1 MCEYLRYSHIKK
13 VNFPRTGAIGTD
25 IASTG
30 GMNEKTYHLLLLNL
44 IVVLCLSLLLG
55 CSPSTPA
62 PTPETPAIPKLAPAE
77 PSQKF
82 DDPRIQAIDDLL
94 QQVSHQRTDILAL
107 VIYKVRIDH
116 VDFSSDGTLAL
127 VWVKFI
133 DPDTNAFVPGELSLS
148 IAHQEKDAQTGT
160 LVWKL
165 YFQADKDWVKMLNS
179 VPVKMLSAALR
190 ANYMPDEQPQQKDG
204 KVFTGY
210 KLPWEGGKSKYLTG
224 SIGHVFTY
232 KTCPADC
239 LYAFDFADGT
249 EFPVL
254 AAKSGKVKYAVWQY
268 PDNQME
274 HANLLVLTDTTTTP
288 TTYMLY
294 YHLAQNSIPAA
305 LRVPGAEVLQGQFI
319 ANADNTGP
327 STGHHLHFMVHTDP
341 KSFWG
346 TSVDIVFSD
355 VSVNGGRPRTCAE
368 AHYFPNYGS
377 QCMPSGLYMSR
388 NADMDRPTGFITKPV
403 TNLEVKT
410 RKLTVSGYGTD
421 DTAVKSIQLM
431 YTYDGVWQPA
441 ASTVNGAKFTSTVDL
456 CTLKIPDGD
465 FFLSVLVTDKSGKV
479 SADQQ
484 GMIHLIKNY
493 SCVPTATPTATDTK
507 TLRPTKTPTETR
519 APRVK
524 APTKTPVDTKTPLP
538 SKTPRSSKTSVPATV
553 VPPSKTERPLA
564 NNPPTKT
571 PLPAKPEAPTL
582 HSPLTFINGEVTDQ
596 QDLTLT
602 WTDSGDKLTYSAT
615 LKGPSSGSMQMNWQ
629 AETAWVVGKLP
640 AGKYTWT
647 VTARN
652 AAGTAS
658 TSMTF
663 NVSFSDAPPTSQLE
677 PLLATQKSSAIL
689 LKWKVISGLVDLDG
703 FEIQYRDN
711 GGKWTDYGQKFT
723 AADRQTWFVG
733 EVGHTYSFRIHSFDK
748 HGSIEP
754 YPDNA
759 QTKTAIETACTPDN
773 YDKKNSDGTLLSA
786 AKISVG
792 QTQTHNFC
800 PKNDVD
806 WIQFTTQAGKTYD
819 IKTWPVSGAA
829 ATSIEVIAGDG
840 KDIKAHI
847 TPSTPDGTTVLK
859 WKAREGKIY
868 FIRIKPFD
876 NNLAGTN
883 TSYNISVVS
892 ENLPWY
898 YYTLVLPL
906 ALLGW
911 GGYKGVKWLKAKR
924 AASGPAAASQGYAA
938 ETRGIP
944 LSFADNPPPL
954 PRKQRVHK
962 NFNEAWTSLVIWAN
976 QTTRR
981 LRGEPVPHKLSMAR
995 RPRRL

>member
-1 MCEYLRYSHIKK
+1 
-13 VNFPRTGAIGTD
+13 
-25 IASTG
+25 
-30 GMNEKTYHLLLLNL
+30 MNEKNYHLLLLNL

-55 CSPSTPA
+55 CSPSKTTP
-62 PTPETPAIPKLAPAE
+62 PPETPAIPKLAPAE

-82 DDPRIQAIDDLL
+82 NDPRVQAIDDLL
-94 QQVSHQRTDILAL
+94 QQVPHQRTDILAL
-107 VIYKVRIDH
+107 LIYKVRIDH
-116 VDFSSDGTLAL
+116 VDFSSDGSLAL

-133 DPDTNAFVPGELSLS
+133 DPDTSAIVPGELSLC
-148 IAHQEKDAQTGT
+148 IAHQEKDAQTGSV
-160 LVWKL
+160 VWKL

-179 VPVKMLSAALR
+179 VPVKMLSADLR
-190 ANYMPDEQPQQKDG
+190 ARYMPDEQPQQKDG

-210 KLPWEGGKSKYLTG
+210 KLPWEAGKTKYLTG

-254 AAKSGKVKYAVWQY
+254 AAKAGKVKYAVWQY

-274 HANLLVLTDTTTTP
+274 HTNLLVLQDNTTTP
-288 TTYMLY
+288 TTYQLY
-294 YHLAQNSIPAA
+294 YHLAQNSIPAE

-327 STGHHLHFMVHTDP
+327 STGHHLHFMVHTEP

-377 QCMPSGLYMSR
+377 QCTPSGLYTSR
-388 NADMDRPTGFITKPV
+388 NADMDRPTGFITKPA

-421 DTAVKSIQLM
+421 DTTVQSIQLM
-431 YTYDGVWQPA
+431 YTYDGIWQPA
-441 ASTVNGAKFTSTVDL
+441 ASAVNAAKFTKTVDL
-456 CTLKIPDGD
+456 CALKIPDGD
-465 FFLSVLVTDKSGKV
+465 FFFSVMVTDKSGKI
-479 SADQQ
+479 SNDQQ

-493 SCVPTATPTATDTK
+493 SCEPTATPTATSTK
-507 TLRPTKTPTETR
+507 TLKPSKTPTETR
-519 APRVK
+519 TPRVK
-524 APTKTPVDTKTPLP
+524 APSKTPTNTKTPLP
-538 SKTPRSSKTSVPATV
+538 SKTSKPSKTSVSANV
-553 VPPSKTERPLA
+553 AAPSKTARPQTG
-564 NNPPTKT
+564 NPITKT
-571 PLPAKPEAPTL
+571 PLPGKPDAPTL
-582 HSPLTFINGEVTDQ
+582 HSPLTFLNGEITDQ

-602 WTDSGDKLTYSAT
+602 WTGSGDNLKYSAT
-615 LKGPSSGSMQMNWQ
+615 LKGPSSGSMTMDWQ
-629 AETAWVVGKLP
+629 TDTSWVVGKLP

-652 AAGTAS
+652 AAGSVS
-658 TSMTF
+658 TSLTF

-677 PLLATQKSSAIL
+677 PLSASQKSSAIL

-711 GGKWTDYGQKFT
+711 GGSWTNYSTKFT
-723 AADRQTWFVG
+723 AADRQAWFIG
-733 EVGHTYSFRIHSFDK
+733 EVGHTYAFRIHSFDK

-759 QTKTAIETACTPDN
+759 QAKTVIDTACTADS
-773 YDKKNSDGTLLSA
+773 YDKKKSDGTLLTA
-786 AKISVG
+786 GKIAVG
-792 QTQTHNFC
+792 ETQTHNFC
-800 PKNDVD
+800 PKADMD

-829 ATSIEVIAGDG
+829 ATSIEVLAGDG
-840 KDIKAHI
+840 KDIKAHS

-876 NNLAGTN
+876 PNLAGTN
-883 TSYNISVVS
+883 TSYKISVVS
-892 ENLPWY
+892 ETLPWY
-898 YYTLVLPL
+898 YYTLIVLVVP
-906 ALLGW
+906 LGW
-911 GGYKGVKWLKAKR
+911 AGYKGVKWSNAKR
-924 AASGPAAASQGYAA
+924 SAHGAAAPAGYAA
-938 ETRGIP
+938 DTRGIP

-962 NFNEAWTSLVIWAN
+962 NFSEAWTSLVIWAN
-976 QTTRR
+976 QTARR
-981 LRGEPVPHKLSMAR
+981 LRGETIPRRLSMAR